1 MFRIQVPN
9 MNRQPIRRVLLVVAI
24 VSLVAIAGCNGL
36 SGSSTPGNTTTDT
49 SAGGTPTPADGSTPT
64 PDVASDEDSDVT
76 DSVDATNISE
86 NETDDSDQTTN
97 GSDQTTDESDG
108 DTDDSAPAGADI
120 NGTAL
125 TEGTAAVVEDAG
137 SYTITSRLSQASQ
150 RSATVLNTTARVD
163 FDARQGTRTT
173 NLTVTG
179 ASFLEN
185 TTTVVY
191 TADNT
196 SYQRQANSSDVTYT
210 VQQGGPQTQSA
221 GISPV
226 NVTQFNTT
234 FSRLAD
240 SYVWTENGTQT
251 IDGVETTRYTLLR
264 IDQSGTQSSGQ
275 VTEARGTLFVDDDDA
290 VRAFE
295 TTTIVE
301 GRAGTTRT
309 TRTVRVTDIG
319 STTVEEPDWTS
330 QANGSDGS

>member
-1 MFRIQVPN
+1 

-150 RSATVLNTTARVD
+150 RSATVLNTTARG
-163 FDARQGTRTT
+163 FRRPIG
-173 NLTVTG
+173 
-179 ASFLEN
+179 
-185 TTTVVY
+185 
-191 TADNT
+191 
-196 SYQRQANSSDVTYT
+196 
-210 VQQGGPQTQSA
+210 
-221 GISPV
+221 
-226 NVTQFNTT
+226 
-234 FSRLAD
+234 D
-240 SYVWTENGTQT
+240 SY
-251 IDGVETTRYTLLR
+251 D
-264 IDQSGTQSSGQ
+264 
-275 VTEARGTLFVDDDDA
+275 
-290 VRAFE
+290 
-295 TTTIVE
+295 
-301 GRAGTTRT
+301 
-309 TRTVRVTDIG
+309 
-319 STTVEEPDWTS
+319 EPDRDRRVVPRKHH
-330 QANGSDGS
+330 DGRLHGGQHVLPAPGQQQ